1 MNHDIYQE
9 PLVSRYTSREM
20 QELFSERFKFTHWRR
35 CWVALAEGQHEL
47 GLAAVTADMVAEL
60 KAHVDD
66 IDYELA
72 RAKEREIRHDV
83 MAHVFAYGQQCP
95 LAEPIIHLG
104 ATSQFVVCNTDLLI
118 QKRAL
123 ALVKRALVKVIANL
137 ADFAEKH
144 KDLATL
150 GFTHYQPAQPTTVGK
165 RTTLYLQD
173 LLMDLDYVEQLEGQ
187 IKARGAKGTVGTQA
201 TFIELFNGDHAK
213 VRELDRRVAAK
224 IGFDQVCAVT
234 GQTYPRKLDMKI
246 AETLAGIA
254 ASAHKFA
261 VDLRLLSNL
270 KMQEEPFESKQ
281 VGSSAMAYKRNPMR
295 SERMTGLARKLMG
308 LPANFAATAAN
319 QWFERTLDDRFDG
332 QDAATYLWETRQVV
346 PFLKIDKGLED
357 EADGVQLLKPI
368 PGLDAL
374 LARAKAKGVFGTK
387 ERSVIKANN
396 PAGIAKVLD
405 QQFELARQVLAAG
418 LVPIVEPEVD
428 IKAAD
433 KEAIEV
439 ELKKGLLARLDT
451 LDPSTPV
458 VLKLTLPS
466 VDGYFQELVD
476 HPAVLK
482 VVALSGGYSR
492 DEANARLA
500 RNPGVIASF
509 SRALTEG
516 LSAQQGDAE
525 FNQALDA
532 TIESIY
538 RASIA

>member
-1 MNHDIYQE
+1 
-9 PLVSRYTSREM
+9 M

-35 CWVALAEGQHEL
+35 CWVALAEAQHEL

-66 IDYELA
+66 IDYDLA

-123 ALVKRALVKVIANL
+123 ALVKRSLVKVIANL
-137 ADFAEKH
+137 ADFAQNH

-165 RTTLYLQD
+165 RATLYLQD

-201 TFIELFNGDHAK
+201 TFIELFNGDHAR
-213 VRELDRRVAAK
+213 VRELDRRVAEK
-224 IGFDQVCAVT
+224 IGFDQVFAVT

-319 QWFERTLDDRFDG
+319 QWFERTLDDSAIRRMDLAQAFLLS
-332 QDAATYLWETRQVV
+332 DAILKLYINITADMVV
-346 PFLKIDKGLED
+346 YPKQIEKH
-357 EADGVQLLKPI
+357 
-368 PGLDAL
+368 L
-374 LARAKAKGVFGTK
+374 LAELPFMATEKILMACV
-387 ERSVIKANN
+387 ERGKSRQEMHEVIREHSV
-396 PAGIAKVLD
+396 
-405 QQFELARQVLAAG
+405 AAG
-418 LVPIVEPEVD
+418 LDVKNQGLD
-428 IKAAD
+428 NN
-433 KEAIEV
+433 
-439 ELKKGLLARLDT
+439 LLARLAD
-451 LDPSTPV
+451 DPRVPFDQHELRAMVSDFQQFTGRAAEQTDEFLAEVVRPV
-458 VLKLTLPS
+458 
-466 VDGYFQELVD
+466 
-476 HPAVLK
+476 
-482 VVALSGGYSR
+482 
-492 DEANARLA
+492 LA
-500 RNPGVIASF
+500 RYSDLGGDIDAS
-509 SRALTEG
+509 L
-516 LSAQQGDAE
+516 QV
-525 FNQALDA
+525 
-532 TIESIY
+532 
-538 RASIA
+538 